1 MKKVTIKD
9 IARIAGVSHST
20 VSRSLNDSPYVAE
33 RTKKNIKR
41 IARELNF
48 EFNANARSL
57 STNKTGTIGV
67 IYPEIFERFGSF
79 YYIELLL
86 RAVRHSLEQAQM
98 DTIITFSRNNFTGE
112 SNIQNLISR
121 RKVDGLLIIHPY
133 ISNEDWTFL
142 NSRRIPVVLLH
153 FKPRNISYGDLNY
166 IFVDHELGGYLATE
180 LLINNGRKNLLC
192 INEDSPELQFIER
205 MAGFKRALG
214 EYDLALHQR
223 NVLYGS
229 CTYEFGYQTI
239 MDRRGILSEIDGIFA
254 EADIMAMGAIAAL
267 LDLGIRVPDDIAV
280 VGYDDIEFGRIY
292 RPALTTVHQPREK
305 LVADACDRLV
315 QMIAGNQES
324 PLQEMIRPELV
335 IRESCGS
342 ALSRRSA

>member
-20 VSRSLNDSPYVAE
+20 VSRSLNDNPNVSE
-33 RTKKNIKR
+33 KTRRTIKR
-41 IARELNF
+41 IARDMNF

-86 RAVRHSLEQAQM
+86 RAVRHSLEKASM
-98 DTIITFSRNNFTGE
+98 DSIITFSRNNYTGE
-112 SNIQNLISR
+112 SNIQQLVNR

-133 ISNEDWTFL
+133 IAGEDWEFI
-142 NSRRIPVVLLH
+142 SRRHVPFALLH
-153 FKPRNISYGDLNY
+153 FKPRNISYGDMDY
-166 IFVDHELGGYLATE
+166 IFVDHELGGYLATDH
-180 LLINNGRKNLLC
+180 LIRSGRRNILC

-205 MAGFKRALG
+205 MAGYKRAHA
-214 EYDLALHQR
+214 EHDLPVHTR

-229 CTYEFGYQTI
+229 CTYEYGYQTVT
-239 MDRRGILSEIDGIFA
+239 DRRGVLSEIDGIFA
-254 EADIMAMGAIAAL
+254 EADIMALGAIAAL
-267 LDLGIRVPDDIAV
+267 LDLGIRVPEDVAV

-292 RPALTTVHQPREK
+292 RPSLTTVHQPREK

-315 QMIAGNQES
+315 AVINGVDGP
-324 PLQEMIRPELV
+324 PLQELIQPELV
-335 IRESCGS
+335 LRESCGS
-342 ALSRRSA
+342 RVGVK